1 MALSN
6 DERVKLLERHKHA
19 KVRILA
25 HTPCPAASA
34 LFDHAAARLN
44 KHTWTVGEWKA
55 LMAVLDACELTV
67 AEWLSAPFDAGPCL
81 SCAA

>member
-6 DERVKLLERHKHA
+6 DERVKLLERHSHA

-25 HTPCPAASA
+25 RTPCPAASA
-34 LFDHAAARLN
+34 LFDHAGHRLG
-44 KHTWTVGEWKA
+44 KFEWSVAEWCA
-55 LMAVLDACELTV
+55 LLAVLDACELTV
-67 AEWLSAPFDAGPCL
+67 GEWLSAPFDAGPCL